1 LPCGGGEIFLE
12 EEITMVI
19 SPMNI
24 HLKEFNTVSTEGYKK
39 EEVDSFLGAV
49 ADELERLTNR
59 NKELEDMVTDMKQ
72 KVSQFDEMQQTL
84 QNALMNA
91 QKSAGNILQEARSQA
106 AAIIKK
112 AQERSDHI
120 LEDLEKEKKSMIESF
135 TDIRNK
141 IEGQIPHMRELMDK
155 SQGLLKEYEESAKKA
170 DLAAIAEEGA
180 APTTRTE
187 TAKEETAEAEE
198 AEEKATEGEE
208 KHFGSQEDK
217 YVWE

>member
-1 LPCGGGEIFLE
+1 
-12 EEITMVI
+12 MVI

-59 NKELEDMVTDMKQ
+59 NKELEDMVADMKQ

-112 AQERSDHI
+112 AQERSDRI
-120 LEDLEKEKKSMIESF
+120 LEDMEKEKERIINSF
-135 TDIRNK
+135 TAILNQ
-141 IEGQIPHMRELMDK
+141 IEKQIPQMRELMVK
-155 SQGLLKEYEESAKKA
+155 SQGLLEEFEEKAKQA
-170 DLAAIAEEGA
+170 DLAAIAERSEATYAAESGA
-180 APTTRTE
+180 
-187 TAKEETAEAEE
+187 AKEEDVAKPEPEE
-198 AEEKATEGEE
+198 EEKVSEPSE
-208 KHFGSQEDK
+208 KHFGSKDDK
-217 YVWE
+217 DVWE

>member
-1 LPCGGGEIFLE
+1 LK
-12 EEITMVI
+12 EEIAMVI

-59 NKELEDMVTDMKQ
+59 NKELEDMVADMKQ

-112 AQERSDHI
+112 AQERSDRI
-120 LEDLEKEKKSMIESF
+120 LEDMEKEKERIINSF
-135 TDIRNK
+135 TAILSQ
-141 IEGQIPHMRELMDK
+141 IEKQIPQMRELMVK
-155 SQGLLKEYEESAKKA
+155 SQGLLEEFEEKAKQA
-170 DLAAIAEEGA
+170 DLTAIAERSEATYAAESGA
-180 APTTRTE
+180 
-187 TAKEETAEAEE
+187 AKEEEVAKPEPEE
-198 AEEKATEGEE
+198 EEKASEPSE
-208 KHFGSQEDK
+208 KHFGSKDDK
-217 YVWE
+217 DVWE